1 MEDQKNNAEKESRAL
16 WFKKLGVWSVSQ
28 SREKKRRLKQAL
40 RQAQKEKL
48 KNVSSAVAHDLK

>member
-1 MEDQKNNAEKESRAL
+1 MEDQIKTESKETRAL
-16 WFKKLGVWSVSQ
+16 WLKKEGAWSISQ

-48 KNVSSAVAHDLK
+48 KNVSSEVAHDLQ